1 MLEVLPTLSPL
12 LSIQM
17 EMARAS
23 IKMPKGRN
31 IPPNPSGLTSVE
43 GQSEAEQKSGNVG
56 KG

>member
-12 LSIQM
+12 RSIQM

-31 IPPNPSGLTSVE
+31 NA
-43 GQSEAEQKSGNVG
+43 AESLGANVN
-56 KG
+56 